1 VCVYR
6 YSTTCAE
13 ERKARKKRVIE
24 EEEHEIKD
32 VYRRS
37 MKMKT

>member
-1 VCVYR
+1 M
-6 YSTTCAE
+6 AE
-13 ERKARKKRVIE
+13 EKVEE

-37 MKMKT
+37 MKMKAGMKE